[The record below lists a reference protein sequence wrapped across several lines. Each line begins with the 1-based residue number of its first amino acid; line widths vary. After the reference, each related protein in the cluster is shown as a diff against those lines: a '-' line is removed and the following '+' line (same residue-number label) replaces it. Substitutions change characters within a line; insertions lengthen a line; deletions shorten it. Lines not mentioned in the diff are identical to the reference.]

1 MDIKR
6 PKKCC
11 IKKNNLYL
19 AFLKRRS
26 LLTESRYKNYKNKL
40 TKILRIEKKNY
51 YRQKLEECK
60 ANTSETWKI
69 LNTIIG
75 KRKSEA
81 KYSNEFIVD
90 NDRVTLDNEEIAN
103 HFNNFFVNIGTI
115 LSNSIEPCQGTQPTD
130 FLKNQVSESMY
141 MYPVTE
147 KEVSEIVSG
156 CKSKTSYGHDEI
168 SMKTVKHVI
177 KQIVRPL
184 TYIFNRSLITG
195 IFPNDM
201 KTAKVIPV
209 FKSGDRLQFSNYRP
223 ISLLPQFS
231 KILEKIFNKRLMSFI
246 ENHHVLTDGQYGFRS
261 NHSTSLALTEFV
273 EKVTS
278 AIDKQESTIG
288 VFIDLKKAFDTVDH
302 KILLSKLQCYGIR
315 GLALD
320 WIKSY
325 LANRGQ
331 YVCYNN
337 SNSELKN
344 IKCGVPQ
351 GSILGPVL
359 FILYINDMCEV
370 SKLLNIIL
378 FADDTSIFY
387 STRNIVDI
395 TCTVN
400 NELEKL
406 DIWFRV
412 NKLSLNMNK
421 TNFIMFTNKKQL
433 RPTVNIVLNGK
444 NIEQVSHTKFLGVII
459 DENLTW
465 REQIK
470 TVETKVSKS
479 IGVLYE
485 TKDVLDIQALRT
497 LYQSLVEPY
506 MSYCCEIWGNTY
518 PSRVRKLSLLQ
529 KKAIRIIYSLDYHGH
544 TSVFFHCSRI
554 LKLQDLITHRTMVM
568 LYKANNHCLE
578 GRVQAFF
585 EPTAAVHKYDTRQSK
600 LFYVKKANTTHR
612 LLSITVRGI
621 HVWNGLESN
630 IRQLPSLQQFKKSL
644 KSTLLSSYL

>member
-1 MDIKR
+1 M
-6 PKKCC
+6 
-11 IKKNNLYL
+11 
-19 AFLKRRS
+19 
-26 LLTESRYKNYKNKL
+26 LTERRYKNYKNKL

-51 YRQKLEECK
+51 YRQIFEECK
-60 ANTSETWKI
+60 ANASETWTI
-69 LNTIIG
+69 LNTIID

-103 HFNNFFVNIGTI
+103 QFNNFFVNIGTI
-115 LSNSIEPCQGTQPTD
+115 LSNSIGQGTQSTD
-130 FLKNQVSESMY
+130 LLKKQVSESMY

-147 KEVSEIVSG
+147 KEVTEIVSG

-246 ENHHVLTDGQYGFRS
+246 ENHHILTDGQYGFRS

-273 EKVTS
+273 EKVSS
-278 AIDKQESTIG
+278 AIDKQESTVG

-331 YVCYNN
+331 YVSYNN
-337 SNSELKN
+337 SNSELKH

-395 TCTVN
+395 TRTVN
-400 NELEKL
+400 NALEKL
-406 DIWFRV
+406 DIWFTV
-412 NKLSLNMNK
+412 NKLSLNVNK

-433 RPTVNIVLNGK
+433 RPRVNIILNGK
-444 NIEQVSHTKFLGVII
+444 NIEQVSHTKFLGVI
-459 DENLTW
+459 
-465 REQIK
+465 K

-479 IGVLYE
+479 IGVLYK
-485 TKDVLDIQALRT
+485 TKDVIDIQALRT
-497 LYQSLVEPY
+497 LYQSLGEPY
-506 MSYCCEIWGNTY
+506 MSYCCKIWGNTS
-518 PSRVRKLSLLQ
+518 PSRLRKLSLLQ

-544 TSVFFHCSRI
+544 TSVFFHCSKI
-554 LKLQDLITHRTMVM
+554 LKLQDYGYAL
-568 LYKANNHCLE
+568 
-578 GRVQAFF
+578 
-585 EPTAAVHKYDTRQSK
+585 
-600 LFYVKKANTTHR
+600 
-612 LLSITVRGI
+612 
-621 HVWNGLESN
+621 
-630 IRQLPSLQQFKKSL
+630 
-644 KSTLLSSYL
+644 